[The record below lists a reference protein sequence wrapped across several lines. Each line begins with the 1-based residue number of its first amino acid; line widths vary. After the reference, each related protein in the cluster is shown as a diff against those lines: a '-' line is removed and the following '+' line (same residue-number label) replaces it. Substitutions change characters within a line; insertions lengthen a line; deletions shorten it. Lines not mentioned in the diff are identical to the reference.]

1 MFFSVY
7 EAIGWVYYKQEGEP
21 QADGTEETAG
31 LRKGCQT
38 LVLRSVKLAFTLGL
52 SLCGK
57 QFDDWLL
64 EHQKPW
70 SHKFPTVYMSL
81 RGRISVKSSH

>member
-31 LRKGCQT
+31 LRKGCHT
-38 LVLRSVKLAFTLGL
+38 GVEECEAG
-52 SLCGK
+52 
-57 QFDDWLL
+57 
-64 EHQKPW
+64 
-70 SHKFPTVYMSL
+70 VYVGIEPL
-81 RGRISVKSSH
+81 WETI